1 MHSKKIK
8 FGSSQIQ
15 KKTDKSAKK
24 SDFKIMIRV
33 IFITAMAPNDHH
45 AFRTVLKNN
54 IFHVDIMKNGP
65 TFWGSDFVVLGF

>member
-24 SDFKIMIRV
+24 SDFKIVIRV
-33 IFITAMAPNDHH
+33 IFITAMAPYDHH
-45 AFRTVLKNN
+45 TFRTVLKNK
-54 IFHVDIMKNGP
+54 IFHVDSMKKGP